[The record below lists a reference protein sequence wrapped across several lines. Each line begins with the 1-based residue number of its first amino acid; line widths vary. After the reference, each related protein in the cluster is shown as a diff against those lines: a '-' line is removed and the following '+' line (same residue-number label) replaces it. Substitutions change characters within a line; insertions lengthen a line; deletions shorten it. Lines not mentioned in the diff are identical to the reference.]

1 MNMTRNR
8 LVYLFVLPLLAL
20 LVSSC
25 EDQVTYS
32 EMKEKEREAV
42 NDYVKSEKIN
52 VISFDEFIA
61 NDSTTDVGRNEYVEV
76 DDVYLQIVNNPKNIP
91 GAYAIEDGDNID
103 MLIRYYEYNIQDG
116 DTISGNL
123 FSADADE
130 MRISN
135 KSGSYSATFISG
147 MMKAIYGDYVPTGW
161 LVPLRFLKFVRS
173 QSNLAKVNII
183 VPHTKGTS
191 TATTYVYP
199 CLYQITF
206 QPSNSVV
213 IPE

>member
-76 DDVYLQIVNNPKNIP
+76 DDVYLQIVNNPKNVP
-91 GAYAIEDGDNID
+91 GAYAIEDGDNVD

-130 MRISN
+130 MRVSN

-199 CLYQITF
+199 CLSQITF
-206 QPSNSVV
+206 QPSVSVV

>member
-8 LVYLFVLPLLAL
+8 LVYLFVLPLVAL
-20 LVSSC
+20 LFSSC
-25 EDQVTYS
+25 DDQVTYS

-52 VISFDEFIA
+52 VISFEEFIA

-130 MRISN
+130 MRVSN

-206 QPSNSVV
+206 QPSVSVV